1 MVFVCYEST
10 SVCMKKQMCV
20 HMYVCVCVR
29 RHKTL
34 VIAFNSG
41 VERRFDFSEY
51 PSVWLTF
58 LLPHANIIFNLNK
71 PINMKQAATCTKTSL
86 CSVSRSP
93 FPSVKTFSSTCCVKD
108 AMNHGVWVFLVPF
121 KRKPFGFKHTLKR

>member
-10 SVCMKKQMCV
+10 FVCMKKRMCV

-58 LLPHANIIFNLNK
+58 LLPHANIIFNLNQL
-71 PINMKQAATCTKTSL
+71 I
-86 CSVSRSP
+86 
-93 FPSVKTFSSTCCVKD
+93 
-108 AMNHGVWVFLVPF
+108 
-121 KRKPFGFKHTLKR
+121 